1 MKRKEYII
9 LKLGD
14 IPQEVTK
21 EYDLTNIATKDGS
34 VYIEVLKGMYGLPQ
48 AGLLAQ
54 ELLEKRLA
62 KHGYYQSNIVPGLWK
77 HKTRKIVFTLVVDDF
92 GIKYVNKSDA
102 EHLMAVLKKDYEV
115 TEDWNGERY
124 IGMHLR

>member
-1 MKRKEYII
+1 MKRKEYIK
-9 LKLGD
+9 LKLED
-14 IPQEVTK
+14 IPREVIK
-21 EYDLTNIATKDGS
+21 EYDLTNIATKDDS

-62 KHGYYQSNIVPGLWK
+62 KRGYYQSNIVPGLWK

-102 EHLMAVLKKDYEV
+102 EHLMSVLKKDYEV
-115 TEDWNGERY
+115 TEDWNGKRY
-124 IGMHLR
+124 IRMH